1 MSSAENSGTTSSP
14 KNRRPEYAPSPYKN
28 PDSSINER
36 VENLLSRMTVY
47 EKIGQM
53 TQLDITMVN
62 NTGKQ
67 DDVSIDLPKVRK
79 LIREHHIGSFLN
91 GEAVSPETWFSFTD
105 QLSRIGMEEHRLGIP
120 LLFGI
125 DHIHGATYITG
136 ATYFPQSINLGAT
149 FNPEHAFQ
157 TGRITA
163 IESADLGHHWIFSPV
178 LDIASNP
185 LWPRFYETYGED
197 PYLCGLLG
205 SAHVKGIQENGET
218 KPYKQVATAKHFL
231 GYSDPHSGRDRTPAR
246 IPMQQIHEF
255 HRPSFQRAIDNGLK
269 TVMLNSGE
277 INGVP
282 VHASYEILTTLLR
295 DQMGFKG
302 VVVTDWDDVGKLKDF
317 HFTAENYKEA
327 VYDSV
332 MAGIDVCMT
341 PLHLK
346 FNTSLKELVEE
357 GRITEERLDLSVRRI
372 LRLKFELGLFEHP
385 YPDNSRFAR
394 IGSDENLEKARQAA
408 EESIVL
414 LQNKG
419 EVLPIEKPA
428 TIGVF
433 GPSANSRRNLC
444 GGWTITWQGGKEEQF
459 PESMHTLLSALKKEF
474 PDARVEHFTREET
487 RSVAAS
493 DGDRQKEF
501 VSTLDGYD
509 LLIYA
514 GGEEPYTEFVGNI
527 TDLRL
532 PQEQTDE
539 ILLLSRSKTPLALVL
554 IEGRPRLIT
563 EAAETADAIIFAGLP
578 GFGGGEAIAGV
589 ISGRVNPSG
598 KLPFSY
604 PKSPN
609 HFLPYNHKRSQLYN
623 FDPEQANYIMQN
635 DESPSLFQFGDGL
648 SYTRFVYSDLKLS
661 APELK
666 LDGKVSASVTI
677 TNEGKCEGMESVLW
691 FTSCHFG
698 KITRPVKEL
707 KKAEKISLKPSQ
719 SQTLHFEITPGQL
732 TYPNNNGEPVLERTG
747 YTVRVGELSGD
758 FRFTKD

>member
-1 MSSAENSGTTSSP
+1 MPSAKNSGTTSSP
-14 KNRRPEYAPSPYKN
+14 KKQRPESASVPFQNPSL
-28 PDSSINER
+28 SINER
-36 VENLLSRMTVY
+36 VEDLLSRMTVY

-53 TQLDITMVN
+53 TQLDITLVN

-67 DDVSIDLPKVRK
+67 DDVSIDAPKARK

-91 GEAVSPETWFSFTD
+91 GEAVTPETWFSFTN
-105 QLSRIGMEEHRLGIP
+105 QLSKIGIEEHRLGIP
-120 LLFGI
+120 LIFGI
-125 DHIHGATYITG
+125 DHIHGATYVTG

-163 IESADLGHHWIFSPV
+163 LESADLGHHWIFSPV
-178 LDIASNP
+178 LDIAANP

-197 PYLCGLLG
+197 PYLCGLMG
-205 SAHVKGIQENGET
+205 TAHVKGIQENDET
-218 KPYKQVATAKHFL
+218 SPAKQAACSKHFL

-246 IPMQQIHEF
+246 LPMQQIHEF
-255 HRPSFQRAIDNGLK
+255 HRPSFQKAIDNGLK

-295 DQMGFKG
+295 DQMGFEG
-302 VVVTDWDDVGKLKDF
+302 VVVTDWDDVGKLEDF

-346 FNTSLKELVEE
+346 FNTCLKELVEE
-357 GRITEERLDLSVRRI
+357 GRITEERLDFSVRRI
-372 LRLKFELGLFEHP
+372 LRLKFELGLFENPHP
-385 YPDNSRFAR
+385 RNDRFDR
-394 IGSDENLEKARQAA
+394 IGNAGNKAKALDAA
-408 EESIVL
+408 RESIVL
-414 LQNKG
+414 LKN
-419 EVLPIEKPA
+419 EHNVLPLEKPA
-428 TIGVF
+428 KIGVF
-433 GPSANSRRNLC
+433 GPSASSRRNLC
-444 GGWTITWQGGKEEQF
+444 GGWTIKWQGGKEDQY
-459 PESMHTLLSALKKEF
+459 PDIMHTLFSALKKEF
-474 PDARVEHFTREET
+474 PGAHVKHFTQEET
-487 RSVAAS
+487 QLIAAS
-493 DGDRQKEF
+493 DEDRQKEF
-501 VSTLDGYD
+501 ISALDSYD
-509 LLIYA
+509 LLVYA

-532 PQEQTDE
+532 PHQQTDE
-539 ILLLSRSKTPLALVL
+539 ILFLSRSKAPLSLVL

-563 EAAETADAIIFAGLP
+563 EASEAADAIIFAGLP
-578 GFGGGEAIAGV
+578 GVEGAEAIANI

-604 PKSPN
+604 PKNPN
-609 HFLPYNHKRSQLYN
+609 HFLPYNHKKSQLYY

-648 SYTRFVYSDLKLS
+648 SYTRFVYSNLKLS
-661 APELK
+661 ASELK
-666 LDGKVSASVTI
+666 LDGQVSASVTI
-677 TNEGKCEGMESVLW
+677 TNEGKREGMESVLW

-707 KKAEKISLKPSQ
+707 KKAEKITLKPGE
-719 SQTLHFEITPGQL
+719 SQTLHFEISPEL
-732 TYPNNNGEPVLERTG
+732 LSYPNDNGEAVLERTG
-747 YTVRVGELSGD
+747 YTVRVGGLSGE
-758 FRFTKD
+758 FRIPKG